1 MDHAMDKEERK
12 MKCALCGGESK
23 QQVITYEAR
32 WGKKLYSF
40 KDVPALICES
50 CGDISFS
57 HRVMQEID
65 RIIKQHEKP
74 EGYERVPVFSLQKY
88 LSHKTAP

>member
-1 MDHAMDKEERK
+1 MDYTLDEEEKK
-12 MKCALCGGESK
+12 MNCTLCGGK
-23 QQVITYEAR
+23 TKRQIITYEAR

-40 KDVPALICES
+40 KDVPALVCES

-57 HRVMQEID
+57 HQVMKEID
-65 RIIKQHEKP
+65 RIIKKHEKP
-74 EGYERVPVFSLQKY
+74 KRYEKVPIFSLQKA